1 MKQIF
6 QSKELTNK
14 DIPKGLTVDTDSA
27 ATRDQMTF
35 NATNNA
41 YFDDILKTDSSL
53 AKEDI
58 ESNQEATPIVI
69 NTNSKITDYM
79 DDSFRDNDVNSM
91 TGNFLNDLRSETD

>member
-53 AKEDI
+53 AKEEI
-58 ESNQEATPIVI
+58 EGNQETSLPVL
-69 NTNSKITDYM
+69 NTNSNIPDYM
-79 DDSFRDNDVNSM
+79 DDTFRDNSE
-91 TGNFLNDLRSETD
+91 TGNFLNDLKSETD

>member
-1 MKQIF
+1 M
-6 QSKELTNK
+6 
-14 DIPKGLTVDTDSA
+14 PKGLTDTDST

-58 ESNQEATPIVI
+58 ESNQEATPTVI
-69 NTNSKITDYM
+69 NTNKITDYM
-79 DDSFRDNDVNSM
+79 DDSFRDNEIHSE

>member
-1 MKQIF
+1 M
-6 QSKELTNK
+6 
-14 DIPKGLTVDTDSA
+14 PKGLIVDTDSA

-58 ESNQEATPIVI
+58 ESNQEATPTVI
-69 NTNSKITDYM
+69 NTNKITDYM
-79 DDSFRDNDVNSM
+79 DDSFRDNEIHSE

>member
-1 MKQIF
+1 M
-6 QSKELTNK
+6 
-14 DIPKGLTVDTDSA
+14 PKGLTDTDST

-58 ESNQEATPIVI
+58 ESNQEATPTVI
-69 NTNSKITDYM
+69 NTNKITDYM
-79 DDSFRDNDVNSM
+79 DDSFRDNEVHSE

>member
-14 DIPKGLTVDTDSA
+14 DMPKGLLVDTDSA

-58 ESNQEATPIVI
+58 ESNQEATPTVI
-69 NTNSKITDYM
+69 NTNKITDYM
-79 DDSFRDNDVNSM
+79 DDSFRDNEIHSE

>member
-1 MKQIF
+1 M
-6 QSKELTNK
+6 
-14 DIPKGLTVDTDSA
+14 PKGLLVDTDSA

-58 ESNQEATPIVI
+58 ESNQEATPTVI
-69 NTNSKITDYM
+69 NTNKITDYM
-79 DDSFRDNDVNSM
+79 DDSFRDNEIHSE

>member
-1 MKQIF
+1 M
-6 QSKELTNK
+6 
-14 DIPKGLTVDTDSA
+14 PKGLLVDTDSA

-58 ESNQEATPIVI
+58 ESNQEATPTVI
-69 NTNSKITDYM
+69 NTNKITDYM
-79 DDSFRDNDVNSM
+79 DDSFRDNEVHSE